1 MTKKILLL
9 VLFLPIIIMLCLFTT
24 TDVVSLAIDIPVSGI
39 DVFENNIVYLDL
51 DTEEKYKV
59 EYTVYP
65 TNATN
70 QAVSMTTEKIDDV
83 RLATL
88 EYENG
93 YIIPKSIGMAKVY
106 MTTADGG
113 FKDSFIVQVDSN
125 MLQEIN
131 CEISKDEIY
140 VGDKAIIS
148 TEFVPSN
155 AKNQVLSYS
164 SSDELVATVD
174 KRGNVTGVGRG
185 EAIITIFSIDDNE
198 VKDTVKIKVNNT
210 DVLDISSPNL
220 TIWNSTGMVNLSI
233 DSDASY
239 ELKYQVLDSFNNP
252 IANSPIKVTFGEEDE
267 NGNVALSYEFID
279 EAYVGKISLEI
290 TITTELG
297 YTLTKTIEIEKVD
310 KIEASF
316 EYGDE
321 TPSFNQNTTGIMNF
335 ILNPSDADVTYK
347 VMTSNDNAVVTEMDG
362 IIIFKAVKAG
372 VVTVTVEVYSK
383 DVTEPVKCWVECVIL
398 PAKFN
403 INELGNSYGIEGTW
417 TVGATH
423 IDQNGE
429 MATTTNK
436 ITLSYGKTEEKDPAG
451 EGFLTNT
458 HFVAC
463 DLNNN
468 NKINAITIDDEGYF
482 QITDTT
488 FVGEVKLK
496 AVFEYKGVKKETT
509 ALIVKCVGNAVNVSN
524 YEDLLAVTKA
534 NKAVVLTGNI
544 TDFGFKKDGTA
555 MPVADTYVEIPT
567 TYDWTYYK
575 NLGATEAPKLKVLI
589 QFKNNVY
596 GNGYTI
602 NAHNITYK
610 LDSTGALLDEALFRG
625 PLNFVGVTD
634 TNSSAASV
642 KGQDNICFAVY
653 EGVTIS
659 NVELKGCNLDSG
671 SSDTYDL
678 TDLNY
683 IGTTVEVLGDNVNF
697 EYSRLTN
704 GRTVLR
710 AFGDVNDPN
719 KVINVNI
726 KNSIIS
732 GAREFLIRMGSNA
745 FVQGSL
751 ENTSPV
757 LPNNTVTTFPVYPTY
772 NRMSADN
779 KQKYDQ
785 AFIKTYVNVK
795 NSAFKDCGIF
805 SIGIDSHFSGAL
817 LADGSSDQILGGKF
831 ADILGPG
838 WKDLAKTSY
847 GSKLTFD
854 GDVRIYDWKNL
865 DNVDSSTLIEIL
877 GNNSLFNSLLFDV
890 KFMVSELADP
900 ENFDGKF
907 QNIVY
912 RDTVE
917 NKTYVHG
924 GIAFFG
930 GGKNYGVFEAI
941 NTDKSFVNLSGYEIS
956 FADIKRTELQMAAGD
971 EEFYFLLCDATA
983 LNFTPAIQNN
993 LIASG
998 DAYEFVYNK

>member
-24 TDVVSLAIDIPVSGI
+24 TDFVSLAIDIPVSGI

-51 DTEEKYKV
+51 DAEEKYKV

-70 QAVSMTTEKIDDV
+70 QAVTMTTEKVEDV
-83 RLATL
+83 RLANL
-88 EYENG
+88 EYQNG

-131 CEISKDEIY
+131 CEISNSEIY
-140 VGDKAIIS
+140 VGDKAIIK
-148 TEFVPSN
+148 TEFIPSN

-164 SSDELVATVD
+164 SSDEKVVTID
-174 KRGNVTGVGRG
+174 KKGNVTGVGRG
-185 EAIITIFSIDDNE
+185 EAIITISSADDNK
-198 VKDTVKIKVNNT
+198 VKDTVNIKVNNA
-210 DVLDISSPNL
+210 DVLDVSSPNL
-220 TIWNSTGMVNLSI
+220 TIWNSSGMVNLSI
-233 DSDASY
+233 DSDVDY
-239 ELKYQVLDSFNNP
+239 ELKYQVLDSFKNP
-252 IANSPIKVTFGEEDE
+252 ISNSPINVEFGPEDE
-267 NGNVALSYEFID
+267 KGNVTLAYEFKD
-279 EAYVGKISLEI
+279 QAYVGKISIEI

-297 YTLTKTIEIEKVD
+297 YSLTKIIEIEKVD
-310 KIEASF
+310 KVEAYF
-316 EYGDE
+316 GYDINT
-321 TPSFNQNTTGIMNF
+321 TPSFNQGTTGIMDF
-335 ILNPSDADVTYK
+335 ILNPDDADVTYK
-347 VMTSNDNAVVTEMDG
+347 VKTSNDNAVVTEMDG
-362 IIIFKAVKAG
+362 IIIFKGNKAG

-383 DVTEPVKCWVECVIL
+383 DVTEPAVAEVECVVT
-398 PAKFN
+398 PSKFN

-417 TVGATH
+417 TLGAKD
-423 IDQNGE
+423 IDDNL
-429 MATTTNK
+429 TNHK
-436 ITLSYGKTEEKDPAG
+436 INLSYGKTEEKDPAG
-451 EGFLTNT
+451 EGFLSNT
-458 HFVAC
+458 HFVAV
-463 DLNNN
+463 DKNG
-468 NKINAITIDDEGYF
+468 NKINAITIDDNGNF
-482 QITDTT
+482 KITDST
-488 FVGEVKLK
+488 FVGDVYLK
-496 AVFEYKGVKKETT
+496 AVFEYKNVKHETT
-509 ALIVKCVGNAVNVSN
+509 PLLVKCIGNGVNVSN
-524 YEDLLAVTKA
+524 YEDLVNATKA

-544 TDFGFKKDGTA
+544 SDFGYKKDGTL
-555 MPVADTYVEIPT
+555 MNVADTYSLIPT

-575 NLGATEAPKLKVLI
+575 NLGYTEAPKIKVLI

-602 NAHNITYK
+602 NANNLTNK
-610 LDSTGALLDEALFRG
+610 LDSTGALLDEAIFRG
-625 PLNFVGVTD
+625 PLNFVGVSD
-634 TNSSAASV
+634 SNSSAASV
-642 KGQDNICFAVY
+642 KAQDNICFAVY
-653 EGVTIS
+653 ENVTIS
-659 NVELKGCNLDSG
+659 NVELRGCDLTADSNN
-671 SSDTYDL
+671 SYDL

-683 IGTTVEVLGDNVNF
+683 IGTTVEVLGNNVNI

-710 AFGDVNDPN
+710 AFGDASDAN

-726 KNSIIS
+726 TNSILS

-751 ENTSPV
+751 DNTSPV
-757 LPNNTVTTFPVYPTY
+757 LPNNTVSNFPVYPSY
-772 NRMSADN
+772 NRMTDEQKKAYDN
-779 KQKYDQ
+779 

-805 SIGIDSHFSGAL
+805 SIGVDSHFSGAL

-831 ADILGPG
+831 ADILGSG

-847 GSKLTFD
+847 GAKLTFD

-877 GNNSLFNSLLFDV
+877 GDNTLFNSLAFDV
-890 KFMVSELADP
+890 KFMVSELANP

-907 QNIVY
+907 KNIVY
-912 RDTVE
+912 KDTV
-917 NKTYVHG
+917 NNITYVHG

-930 GGKNYGVFEAI
+930 GGKNYGVFEAV
-941 NTDKSFVNLSGYEIS
+941 NRDKAFADLSGYEIS
-956 FADIKRTELQMAAGD
+956 FADIKRTELEMAAGS
-971 EEFYFLLCDATA
+971 EEFYFLLCDATS
-983 LNFTPAIQNN
+983 LNFTPITQNN